1 MLKTHLIIVPCHSI
15 WNPFHHS
22 QAPNGRPNLGQNPE
36 HWFLA
41 PFQLQGDDH
50 LAFIKHGLYAII
62 TLLKD
67 KTDSSLLVFSGSQ
80 TKKPA
85 GPLSESQSYYLLMR
99 QLLRFSQGRDTPNF
113 DGIGKI
119 LTEINQLLEE
129 RGIEMESL
137 FTTRITTEEYAL
149 ASFDNMI
156 YSIYRFK
163 QITDVWPTDITIVGF
178 GFKRARF
185 EELHAKAI
193 DFPKDRLNYI
203 SIDPSPKG
211 YTVGER
217 TKYFEHLDQ
226 LEQQNAVALFAKD
239 WFATRDPLLSKKQS
253 RNPFQRF
260 NDYEDVRLFNLKSP
274 IDHDKLFFDIYIR
287 DKMPWSVVDKS

>member
-1 MLKTHLIIVPCHSI
+1 M
-15 WNPFHHS
+15 
-22 QAPNGRPNLGQNPE
+22 
-36 HWFLA
+36 A

-50 LAFIKHGLYAII
+50 LAFIKHGLQAII
-62 TLLKD
+62 TLLND
-67 KTDSSLLVFSGSQ
+67 ATDSSLLVFSGSQ
-80 TKKPA
+80 TKELA
-85 GPLSESQSYYLLMR
+85 GALSESQSYYLLMR
-99 QLLRFSQGRDTPNF
+99 QLLRFSQGQHTPNF
-113 DGIGKI
+113 DGIGRI
-119 LTEINQLLEE
+119 LKEVNRLLEE

-137 FTTRITTEEYAL
+137 FTTRITTEEFAL
-149 ASFDNMI
+149 DSFDNLI

-163 QITDVWPTDITIVGF
+163 QITDVWPKEITIVGF
-178 GFKRARF
+178 GFKKARF
-185 EELHAKAI
+185 EDLHAKAI
-193 DFPKDRLNYI
+193 DFPRERINYI

-217 TKYFEHLDQ
+217 STYYEHLNQ
-226 LEQQNAVALFAKD
+226 LERENAVSLFAKD

-287 DKMPWSVVDKS
+287 DKMPWSVVEEAQ